1 MGNVRILQAEACRG
15 ESVKITYNW
24 LKDYVDIKLSPE
36 KLAHSLTMAGSEV
49 KAIEKKAGDYVFE
62 IEITPN
68 RADCLSVVGIAR
80 EVAAITGKKLKM
92 RKSTV
97 HGPQSTAGVSIEIKD
112 KKLCPRYSGRVI
124 EDIKV
129 GPAPTWM
136 QERLKFMDLRPVNNI
151 VDITN
156 YCLFETGQPMHAF
169 DLAKIR
175 GAKIIVRRAE
185 KGEKITTI
193 DGVERE
199 LSPDM
204 LIIADAQRPVAIA
217 GVMGGL
223 DTEVGPSTKNI
234 LLESAYFDPV
244 SVRRTS
250 RKLGLRSESSYRFER
265 SVDLEAIAD
274 ASNRAAVLISSFAGG
289 KACVLVDKG
298 AKKLKATKSIS
309 FDVKKASGFLGVNI
323 NAAKTKS
330 IFKSLDLKAS
340 GSKNLLK
347 VKVPSFRPDLN
358 REVDLVEELARIY
371 GYDNIPTTI
380 PEMVPQPKRKDF
392 SRIVQE
398 KIRQMLIAG
407 GLTEVVTYSL
417 ISKDSLKKF
426 SKIEKET
433 IDIVNPLSA
442 EQEAMRPTIL
452 IGALGAIL
460 WNLNRKVENLKI
472 FEQGNIYF
480 KEGKGHKETLNLAIL
495 LTGNVV
501 DTWRNKR
508 KADFFG
514 IKGIVETLLNRLGV
528 EGIEF
533 AAQRLPYYSPQE
545 SADVKIGGE
554 TVGVAG
560 KVKTDI
566 LNNFDIKQDVYAAEL
581 DVDKLLSHAKLDK
594 YFEPLPRYPSVKRDI
609 SVLLDR
615 RVPSNKIIAAIK
627 ALGIQSI
634 ARVEVFDEYHGK
646 QVPEDKKSLSFS
658 ILYRDKARTL
668 TDQEVEEIHSRVK
681 EALTSQFSAQFR

>member
-1 MGNVRILQAEACRG
+1 M
-15 ESVKITYNW
+15 KITYNW

-36 KLAHSLTMAGSEV
+36 KLAHALTMAGSEV
-49 KAIEKKAGDYVFE
+49 KAIEKKGADYVFE

-68 RADCLSVVGIAR
+68 RADCLSIVGIAR
-80 EVAAITGKKLKM
+80 EVAAITGKKLKV
-92 RKSTV
+92 KLSAV
-97 HGPQSTAGVSIEIKD
+97 SCQLSAKDISIEIKD

-129 GPAPTWM
+129 GAAPDWM
-136 QERLKFMDLRPVNNI
+136 QERLKLMELRPVNNI

-169 DLAKIR
+169 DLDKIK
-175 GAKIIVRRAE
+175 GSKIVVRRAE

-193 DGVERE
+193 DGIERA

-223 DTEVGPSTKNI
+223 DTEVGASTKNI

-250 RKLGLRSESSYRFER
+250 RKLCLRSESSYRFER
-265 SVDLEAIAD
+265 SVDLENIVD
-274 ASNRAAVLISSFAGG
+274 ASDRATALIGKLAGG
-289 KACVLVDKG
+289 KARILVDKG
-298 AKKLKATKSIS
+298 TKKLKPKSIA
-309 FDVKKASGFLGVNI
+309 FNVKKAGSLLGVNI

-330 IFKSLDLKAS
+330 IFKSLALKAS
-340 GSKNLLK
+340 GSKTLLK
-347 VKVPSFRPDLN
+347 VKIPSFRPDLN
-358 REVDLVEELARIY
+358 CEVDLLEELARIY

-380 PEMVPQPKRKDF
+380 PEMVPQRRRRDF
-392 SRIVQE
+392 SRVVQE
-398 KIRQMLIAG
+398 KIRRMLIAG

-426 SKIEKET
+426 SKIEKAT

-442 EQEAMRPTIL
+442 EQEAMRPTVL

-508 KADFFG
+508 RADFFS
-514 IKGIVETLLNRLGV
+514 IKGIVETLLNRLGA

-533 AAQRLPYYSPQE
+533 VSQRAAYYSPQE

-554 TVGVAG
+554 TIGIAG
-560 KVKTDI
+560 KIKTDV
-566 LNNFDIKQDVYAAEL
+566 LNNFDIRQDVYAAEL
-581 DVDKLLSHAKLDK
+581 DVEKLFSHVKLDK
-594 YFEPLPRYPSVKRDI
+594 YFKPLPRYPSVKRDVSI
-609 SVLLDR
+609 LLDKA
-615 RVPSNKIIAAIK
+615 VPANKIISAIK

-646 QVPEDKKSLSFS
+646 QVPQDKKSLSFS

-668 TDQEVEEIHSRVK
+668 TDREVEQAHSRVK
-681 EALTSQFSAQFR
+681 ETLTSQFSAQFR